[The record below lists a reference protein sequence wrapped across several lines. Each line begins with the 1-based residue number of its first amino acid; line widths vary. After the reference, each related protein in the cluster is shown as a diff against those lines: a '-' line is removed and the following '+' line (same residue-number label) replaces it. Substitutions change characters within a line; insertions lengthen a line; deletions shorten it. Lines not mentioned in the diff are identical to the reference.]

1 MKIRDKD
8 QLSNIHDTRVMLVKS
23 SDSDAYTVEFI
34 DKESNAE
41 QDKLFTQGNMI
52 CPVYNDNMELEG
64 DIYYEE

>member
-41 QDKLFTQGNMI
+41 
-52 CPVYNDNMELEG
+52 
-64 DIYYEE
+64 